1 LEATWQ
7 ESDTQILCLFV
18 VYTPNEK
25 TGIPL
30 TSNPG
35 YSKTLNL
42 KIKVLEEREVPTG
55 GN

>member
-1 LEATWQ
+1 LEARWQ
-7 ESDTQILCLFV
+7 ENGTRMLCLFL

-30 TSNPG
+30 TSNAG
-35 YSKTLNL
+35 YSKRLNL
-42 KIKVLEEREVPTG
+42 KIKALEGKEVPMG